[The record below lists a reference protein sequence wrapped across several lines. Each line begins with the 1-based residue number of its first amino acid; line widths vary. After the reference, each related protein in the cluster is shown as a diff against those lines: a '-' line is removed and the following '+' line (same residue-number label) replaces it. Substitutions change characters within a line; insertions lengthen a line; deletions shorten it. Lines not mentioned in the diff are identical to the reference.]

1 MFQISENGGWPAHID
16 LDEFQS
22 VIGGIYDAALQP
34 ELWPV
39 VVGRI
44 TRIVSGSA
52 GLLFTPRQVAG
63 PNALSIP
70 NNISSQVM
78 QRYADY
84 YHKLD
89 VWTQAGVERGL
100 FLTGE
105 VACDEDLLP
114 RSTFLKSP
122 YFREFLRPSGISR
135 ICVSVVFGDEDDSV
149 PATVISIYR
158 GLRAKA
164 FDQVSKET
172 LRILVPHLSRALAT
186 MYRLRSAECRVAATT
201 EALDRIERGIILFG
215 AAGQVLHT
223 NRSAGAVLDEADGI
237 SLASPN
243 GGLQRLFVPNPR
255 RRRAIDGLIA
265 STLSCQPDAAAHVSK
280 GVLIPRPSGRLPLF
294 LSLSRLSINNPY
306 GLGVNQAAAIGFL
319 TDVGFQ
325 PSLNAEMLRETFEL
339 TPGEIRL
346 VTNLCSGKTILEIA
360 NQLGLSQLT
369 LRDQLKRIFAK
380 TGVNRQANLVRLVL
394 SLSN

>member
-1 MFQISENGGWPAHID
+1 
-16 LDEFQS
+16 
-22 VIGGIYDAALQP
+22 
-34 ELWPV
+34 V
-39 VVGRI
+39 VNRL
-44 TRIVSGSA
+44 TRIISGSA
-52 GLLFTPRQVAG
+52 GLLFTPQQVAG
-63 PNALSIP
+63 PLALAVP
-70 NNISSQVM
+70 DNISPQVM
-78 QRYADY
+78 QRYADH

-114 RSTFLKSP
+114 RSTFLKSA

-164 FDQVSKET
+164 FDQASKET
-172 LRILVPHLSRALAT
+172 LRMLVPHLSRALAT
-186 MYRLRSAECRVAATT
+186 MYRLRSAECRIAATS

-237 SLASPN
+237 TLASPN
-243 GGLQRLFVPNPR
+243 RGLQRLFVPDPR
-255 RRRAIDGLIA
+255 RRRAIDGLIDSA
-265 STLSCQPDAAAHVSK
+265 LSCQPDAATHVSK

-294 LSLSRLSINNPY
+294 LSLSKLSVNNPY
-306 GLGVNQAAAIGFL
+306 GLGANQVAAIGFL
-319 TDVGFQ
+319 TDAGRQ
-325 PSLNAEMLRETFEL
+325 PSLNMDMLRETFGL

-346 VTNLCSGKTILEIA
+346 VTNLCSGKTIMEIA